1 MDGAWSA
8 NRDPPSGGEQTNQ
21 VRERKSGKHPR
32 LSAGNL
38 LRLGDVAESLSSLVV
53 LAHPDTGEDF
63 QLVIRTHRLSP
74 SCVFKGALIWLPL
87 LRYARP

>member
-1 MDGAWSA
+1 
-8 NRDPPSGGEQTNQ
+8 
-21 VRERKSGKHPR
+21 
-32 LSAGNL
+32 
-38 LRLGDVAESLSSLVV
+38 VV